1 MRPNDRP
8 VRLCLDAGVII
19 EGCASRWGA
28 AKATI
33 ILATQRPRYTVVLAE
48 QIEREVARAVARK
61 LVTLP
66 VEQAQAFAA
75 DIAGWFARVRLER
88 RSPPTAEAIAR
99 AAPELLPVL
108 RHVND
113 LPAVVAALEAR
124 PDWVLSGNRA
134 HWNEA
139 LAARIGLRIVTPA
152 EFLQRLS
159 PQ

>member
-1 MRPNDRP
+1 M
-8 VRLCLDAGVII
+8 LDSGVII

-33 ILATQRPRYTVVLAE
+33 ILATQRQRYTVVLAE

-61 LVTLP
+61 LAALP
-66 VEQAQAFAA
+66 PEQARAFAE

-88 RSPPTAEAIAR
+88 QPAPDAEAIGR
-99 AAPELLPVL
+99 AAPQLLPAL

-124 PDWVLSGNRA
+124 SDWVISRNRA

-139 LAARIGLRIVTPA
+139 LATRTGLRIVTPA
-152 EFLQRLS
+152 TFLARLS
-159 PQ
+159 PR